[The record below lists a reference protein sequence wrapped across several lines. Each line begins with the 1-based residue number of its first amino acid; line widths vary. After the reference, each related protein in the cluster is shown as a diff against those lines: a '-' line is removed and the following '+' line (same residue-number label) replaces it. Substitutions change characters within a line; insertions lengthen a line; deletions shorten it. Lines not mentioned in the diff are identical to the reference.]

1 MNKITGNNFG
11 TLKYMY
17 KNVST
22 PILKERDAECVMMYT
37 NNCRKEDTG
46 KSYLKTCLAI

>member
-11 TLKYMY
+11 TLKYIY

-22 PILKERDAECVMMYT
+22 PVLKERDSEYVILYT
-37 NNCRKEDTG
+37 ETNVEKRILG
-46 KSYLKTCLAI
+46 SLI